1 MNNKENFIE
10 LLKTKYGS
18 FKEALHDIGLIGEAK
33 FHGGYSASVRGGVIK
48 LVHSP
53 SGPQCP
59 AAISEITQ
67 ADWGTT
73 ANDSVLGVIEQADWG
88 IATPPTNK
96 YQRNI
101 SSTLGITS
109 PVGTTITIDV
119 YDVLKAFDVTDPALQ
134 HLIKKA
140 LCAGLRGHKDRAQ
153 DLQDILDSAKRAVEL
168 GQS

>member
-48 LVHSP
+48 LVHC
-53 SGPQCP
+53 GPQGP
-59 AAISEITQ
+59 AAIFEIT
-67 ADWGTT
+67 
-73 ANDSVLGVIEQADWG
+73 QADWG

-101 SSTLGITS
+101 SSTLGISS